1 MNLPDRA
8 VEVLLDAERRLVSLA
23 NEASESRDYDGA
35 TALLEAAR
43 RVKMVADNGVAA
55 SRLPSQP
62 TAVSAS
68 TSETDSGATRPVTR
82 PARRPRKSE
91 YPKFLC
97 DGDSLVKIG
106 WSKAEKAEYEH
117 KSPKRVVVAV
127 GHALTAA
134 GSKGR
139 RFSMDK
145 VLPLTDPED
154 SSELP
159 TYQCYLSL
167 AWMRHEGLVVQ
178 HGRQGYSLPKNSDL
192 PSAIERIWTQLPT
205 RR

>member
-1 MNLPDRA
+1 MNLPARA
-8 VEVLLDAERRLVSLA
+8 TEILLEAKRRLVSLA
-23 NEASESRDYDGA
+23 NEASGGRDYDGA

-43 RVKMVADNGVAA
+43 RVKMVGNNGTSSAPIAAPANPALWLPNTSPTSGPTVTPAA
-55 SRLPSQP
+55 S
-62 TAVSAS
+62 
-68 TSETDSGATRPVTR
+68 
-82 PARRPRKSE
+82 RRPRKGE

-117 KSPKRVVVAV
+117 KSPKKVVVAV
-127 GHALTAA
+127 AHALTAA

-139 RFSMDK
+139 RFSMDR

-159 TYQCYLSL
+159 TYQCYLTL

-178 HGRQGYSLPKNSDL
+178 HGRQGYSLPKNGDL
-192 PSAIERIWTQLPT
+192 PTAIERIWAQLPT
-205 RR
+205 RS

>member
-1 MNLPDRA
+1 MG
-8 VEVLLDAERRLVSLA
+8 VLLTAERQLVSLA

-43 RVKMVADNGVAA
+43 RVKMVVENGVIA
-55 SRLPSQP
+55 SPSTPQSP
-62 TAVSAS
+62 SIVAS
-68 TSETDSGATRPVTR
+68 SSEAHSDAPPPPR

-97 DGDSLVKIG
+97 AGDSLVKIG

-117 KSPKRVVVAV
+117 KSPKNIVVAV

-167 AWMRHEGLVVQ
+167 AWLRHEGLVVQ
-178 HGRQGYSLPKNSDL
+178 HGRQGYSLPKNGDL
-192 PSAIERIWTQLPT
+192 PSAIERIWARLPT
-205 RR
+205 RS

>member
-1 MNLPDRA
+1 MNLSPQA
-8 VEVLLDAERRLVSLA
+8 VDVLLTAERQLVSLA
-23 NEASESRDYDGA
+23 NEASERRDYDGA

-43 RVKMVADNGVAA
+43 RVKMVGDNGAIVNP
-55 SRLPSQP
+55 SPSQTP
-62 TAVSAS
+62 SVAKSNLGVDSSMPSAPRS
-68 TSETDSGATRPVTR
+68 
-82 PARRPRKSE
+82 ARHPRKNE
-91 YPKFLC
+91 YPKFFC

-117 KSPKRVVVAV
+117 KSSKKVVVAV
-127 GHALTAA
+127 AHALAAA

-145 VLPLTDPED
+145 LLPLTDPDD

-178 HGRQGYSLPKNSDL
+178 HGRQGYSLPKNGDL
-192 PSAIERIWTQLPT
+192 PSAIERIWAQLPP
-205 RR
+205 RS

>member
-1 MNLPDRA
+1 MELLDRA
-8 VEVLLDAERRLVSLA
+8 VEVLLNAERQLVLLA

-43 RVKMVADNGVAA
+43 RVKMVGDNGITA

-62 TAVSAS
+62 PAVLANI
-68 TSETDSGATRPVTR
+68 SEPDLGATQPSQR
-82 PARRPRKSE
+82 PARRPRKTE
-91 YPKFLC
+91 YPKFLR
-97 DGDSLVKIG
+97 DGDSLIKIG

-117 KSPKRVVVAV
+117 KSPKKVVVAV
-127 GHALTAA
+127 GNALTTA

-154 SSELP
+154 TSELP

-178 HGRQGYSLPKNSDL
+178 HGRQGYSLPKNGDL
-192 PSAIERIWTQLPT
+192 TSAIERIWAQLPT
-205 RR
+205 RS